1 MLSYSLEYYFQQL
14 FSYTVS
20 VCLYVNVTTNDM
32 TQVTDILY
40 HKKLYRVQ
48 PIAMNKKQIHNV
60 SNDIYRLHW

>member
-48 PIAMNKKQIHNV
+48 PIATNKKQIHNV